1 MDFLGEGRGSW
12 RRFIRI
18 RVEVDIKKSLLPRV
32 FLLRLN
38 LPDLWIG
45 LKYEKIAD
53 IYDASGIIGHER
65 QTCHGKIFKLRKP
78 FGHTFNDSGPWIRP
92 EDDSTPKGIFST
104 PTNGSD
110 QQANLATTPPS
121 TKDVRVSSSAAQAHS
136 PSASYLSQGTTYCID
151 IEVYPSCHSPLD
163 PHHTSAACVPTKIAH

>member
-1 MDFLGEGRGSW
+1 MVGKVLEVDFLEEGRGSW

-45 LKYEKIAD
+45 LKYKKIAD

-65 QTCHGKIFKLRKP
+65 QTCHGKIFKLHKP
-78 FGHTFNDSGPWIRP
+78 FGHTFNDSGPWIR
-92 EDDSTPKGIFST
+92 
-104 PTNGSD
+104 
-110 QQANLATTPPS
+110 
-121 TKDVRVSSSAAQAHS
+121 
-136 PSASYLSQGTTYCID
+136 
-151 IEVYPSCHSPLD
+151 
-163 PHHTSAACVPTKIAH
+163 